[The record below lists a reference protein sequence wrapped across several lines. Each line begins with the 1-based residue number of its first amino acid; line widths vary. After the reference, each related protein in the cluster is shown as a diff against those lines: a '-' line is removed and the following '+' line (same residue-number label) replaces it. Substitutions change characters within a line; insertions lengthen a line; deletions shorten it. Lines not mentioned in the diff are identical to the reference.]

1 MGKRGRDRAEVL
13 YALRRAS
20 LWMAVAIWVAACAF
34 SRALQPGSPAQASES
49 VRKIFVDAFQG
60 KLGSAQL
67 RNKVIARLRA
77 SREVRVVDKES
88 DADLVVHGSGETWL
102 KGYVAINP
110 HPAASVRQPVYG
122 GYLSLEV
129 ESRGGAALWSYLVTP
144 GRLHWSGVDA
154 DMADHIV
161 RLMLTALNQRNDL
174 AAQSQESAQ
183 SQIALSGAGSTF
195 AAPLYQAWID
205 SFEGRRPEVR
215 TTYQAVGSENGIRL
229 LEEGKVDFAASD
241 VPVSDEQMAAM
252 PVKFNQYATV
262 LGGVVPAYNLAGV
275 GRDLR
280 FTPEILAEIY
290 LGKIKRWNDPRLRS
304 VNGGAS
310 LPDEPIVVLHR
321 SDGSGTSFAWT
332 EFLSKANA
340 QWKSEVGSGMR
351 MAWPSG
357 EGVEGNEGVATKV
370 AETPGAIG
378 YMELTYAI
386 RHELSFGL
394 VRNAAGRFVQA
405 NLATLNVA
413 AAEASASG
421 DSRASLVNATGK
433 DAYPIATFTWIL
445 LPTSAADAKKSAAL
459 RDLLRWMLTAGQK
472 ECSGLGYVPLPK
484 NLVEK
489 ELQQASPG
497 GAGSAE
503 SESTSQNLQAGPA
516 AAGRQ
521 ADRR

>member
-1 MGKRGRDRAEVL
+1 ML
-13 YALRRAS
+13 YALRLAT
-20 LWMAVAIWVAACAF
+20 LIVLAVVVWTAADLSGATLE
-34 SRALQPGSPAQASES
+34 AGSPTQASES
-49 VRKIFVDAFQG
+49 VPKIFVDTLQG
-60 KLGSAQL
+60 KHGSAQL

-77 SREVRVVDKES
+77 SHEVRVVDEAS
-88 DADLVVHGSGETWL
+88 DADLVVRGSGEIWL

-110 HPAASVRQPVYG
+110 HPTASVRQPVYG
-122 GYLSLEV
+122 GYLSLEAA
-129 ESRGGAALWSYLVTP
+129 ETNGAVVWSYLVTP
-144 GRLHWSGVDA
+144 GRVHWSGVDA

-161 RLMLTALNQRNDL
+161 RLMLAALKQRNDEATQL
-174 AAQSQESAQ
+174 PASARG
-183 SQIALSGAGSTF
+183 QIALSGAGSTF
-195 AAPLYQAWID
+195 AAPLYQEWID

-215 TTYQAVGSENGIRL
+215 MTYQAVGSEIGIRL

-241 VPVSDEQMAAM
+241 VPVSDAQMAAM

-262 LGGVVPAYNLAGV
+262 LGGVVPAYNLAGI

-290 LGKIKRWNDPRLRS
+290 LGKIKRWNDPRLRA

-332 EFLSKANA
+332 ELLSKASS

-351 MAWPSG
+351 VAWPCG
-357 EGVEGNEGVATKV
+357 EGVEGNEGLAAKV
-370 AETPGAIG
+370 GETPGAIG

-394 VRNAAGRFVQA
+394 VRNAAGRFEQA
-405 NLATLNVA
+405 NLATLNEA
-413 AAEASASG
+413 AAASVTG
-421 DSRASLVNATGK
+421 DLRASLLNAPGK

-445 LPTSAADAKKSAAL
+445 LPASAADAKKSAAM

-484 NLVEK
+484 NLAAK
-489 ELQQASPG
+489 QLDQAQR
-497 GAGSAE
+497 GSGSSA
-503 SESTSQNLQAGPA
+503 P
-516 AAGRQ
+516 
-521 ADRR
+521 